1 MTISYRSLYAT
12 LALMSLAGCAQQP
25 NPKIPELKKEI
36 VQLNQ
41 RLQYLND
48 EASALMQQNALNEQ
62 STDGVYLYPAART
75 GARVES
81 NIGRLQVS
89 LGTVETEANGSRA
102 LLSIRTADGSALP
115 PFHAAVDWGQVDPAS
130 GKPLTA
136 DTLSQPIVVPASL
149 LPKPEATV
157 ELRLSGLTPE
167 QVGFVRLRDIIRNA
181 PETPPAPDAVK
192 PLSRQ

>member
-1 MTISYRSLYAT
+1 MTTSYRSLYAGAS
-12 LALMSLAGCAQQP
+12 LLLLAGCAHQS
-25 NPKIPELKKEI
+25 NPKIPELKSEI

-62 STDGVYLYPAART
+62 SADGVYIYPAAQT
-75 GARVES
+75 GAQIDS
-81 NIGRLQVS
+81 GIGMLLVS
-89 LGTVETEANGSRA
+89 LGTVEAEANGSRA
-102 LLSIRTADGSALP
+102 LLHIRTADRSTLP
-115 PFHAAVDWGQVDPAS
+115 AFHAVVDWGQVDPAS

-149 LPKPEATV
+149 LPKPEATI
-157 ELRLSGLTPE
+157 ELRLSGLAPE
-167 QVGFVRLRDIIRNA
+167 QVGYIRLRDIIRNA